1 MDNRETIRKIELDL
15 VTERFKKM
23 YDVTRDRNTNTTI
36 IEPKGST
43 LYKVNRSL
51 IHRQR

>member
-1 MDNRETIRKIELDL
+1 MDNRETIKKIELDL

-23 YDVTRDRNTNTTI
+23 YDVTRDRNRVI
-36 IEPKGST
+36 AIEPKGST

-51 IHRQR
+51 IHR